1 MLGMGQKGALQWA
14 ALPTGISMVERW
26 MEADGVVDTQ
36 RFSSETSQSSEPWHK
51 RGRSVP
57 RAVIQRLPTRWGTAD
72 TYLSCSLSQGSTF
85 HLPQLWEAVWS
96 LNHSREGPSK
106 LHEMPPHSQPCL
118 CTSHPLVKRCY
129 CHTTHLTLPPITTLL
144 PAEGPGGAQAAHAQ
158 GCPSVPP
165 CCPHPGTL
173 SPCPLPAPPRLLH
186 EGRV

>member
-72 TYLSCSLSQGSTF
+72 T
-85 HLPQLWEAVWS
+85 P
-96 LNHSREGPSK
+96 
-106 LHEMPPHSQPCL
+106 
-118 CTSHPLVKRCY
+118 
-129 CHTTHLTLPPITTLL
+129 TLL
-144 PAEGPGGAQAAHAQ
+144 P
-158 GCPSVPP
+158 VPRK
-165 CCPHPGTL
+165 HL
-173 SPCPLPAPPRLLH
+173 SPPSALGGCLEPKSQQRRAKQTA
-186 EGRV
+186 